1 MKVLSFLVFL
11 ISNRVLKAILAFLY
25 IALFTQNSFAI
36 EIEAEGRYYFPAN
49 ISEVEACE
57 NAFIDA
63 RQSAMSQAGLE
74 KGNFS
79 QMDICSEN
87 ENGAFCTLI
96 QINQSYFD
104 GGYILSEKQVDKRI
118 DGQSKDRECVVIGKF
133 DVQKFR
139 SQPDVNFI
147 VKAELDDRKYYSG
160 QQVKIKGET
169 NQKAYI
175 SLVGY
180 SPRTDI
186 FERIVPSS
194 FEPVIEVAGSFQIP
208 SKQNSE
214 KYELYAFI
222 PENDAREEVAEFMIL
237 LATKKRFDLLEKS
250 KASDFYK
257 RLDELGRENW
267 RKIELGYTIYRN
279 KVNEKLIFISQLTY
293 VFSFDWVSNHTAGF
307 SRGCN

>member
-1 MKVLSFLVFL
+1 MKILSFKVIW
-11 ISNRVLKAILAFLY
+11 ISSRVITAILAFLFF
-25 IALFTQNSFAI
+25 AVFFQNSNAI
-36 EIEAEGRYYFPAN
+36 EIEAEGRHYFPAN
-49 ISEVEACE
+49 ISEVEACG

-87 ENGAFCTLI
+87 ENGASCTLI

-104 GGYILSEKQVDKRI
+104 GGYILSEKQVKKRI
-118 DGQSKDRECVVIGKF
+118 DGQGNDRECVVLGKF

-139 SQPDVNFI
+139 SEPDVNFI
-147 VKAELDDRKYYSG
+147 VKAELDDLKYYSG

-180 SPRTDI
+180 RPRTDM
-186 FERIVPSS
+186 FERIVPNE
-194 FEPVIEVAGSFQIP
+194 FEPVLEVAGSFQIP
-208 SKQNSE
+208 SKKNSA
-214 KYELYAFI
+214 KYELDALI
-222 PENDAREEVAEFMIL
+222 PENDAREEIAEFMIL
-237 LATKKRFDLLEKS
+237 LATKKRFDLLEQS

-257 RLDELGRENW
+257 RLDELGREN
-267 RKIELGYTIYRN
+267 
-279 KVNEKLIFISQLTY
+279 
-293 VFSFDWVSNHTAGF
+293 
-307 SRGCN
+307 